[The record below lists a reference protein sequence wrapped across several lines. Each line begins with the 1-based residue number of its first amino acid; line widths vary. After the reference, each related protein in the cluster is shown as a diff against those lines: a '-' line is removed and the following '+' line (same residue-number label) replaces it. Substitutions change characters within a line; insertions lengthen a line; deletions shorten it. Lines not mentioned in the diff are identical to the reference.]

1 VRAQEPSTVIG
12 LGHFEALAQ
21 KGSKIRLLQSQL
33 HVPSQVPA
41 SRPQLGDIE
50 LDVELGGQ
58 NRCVG
63 ARQQQL
69 LLSLP
74 PLGASQLR
82 SITRKSIHLL

>member
-21 KGSKIRLLQSQL
+21 KGSKIQLLQGQL

-41 SRPQLGDIE
+41 SCPQLGDIE
-50 LDVELGGQ
+50 LDVELGGLLGQ

-74 PLGASQLR
+74 PLGTYLAIAFNYAQV
-82 SITRKSIHLL
+82 